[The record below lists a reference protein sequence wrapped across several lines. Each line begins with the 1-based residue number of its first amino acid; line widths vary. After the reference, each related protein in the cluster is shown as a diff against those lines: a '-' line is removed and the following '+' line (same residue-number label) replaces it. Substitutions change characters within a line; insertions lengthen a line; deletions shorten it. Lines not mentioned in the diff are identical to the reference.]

1 MHIILRI
8 LTFGSSTQYV
18 NSLKSLVTLLLFVA
32 TQVFRSLPILKIND
46 IVLCASGG
54 NSKLFQTF

>member
-8 LTFGSSTQYV
+8 LTFDSSTQYV

-32 TQVFRSLPILKIND
+32 TQVFRSSMTLSC
-46 IVLCASGG
+46 V